1 MRLRTRTSDHS
12 ARLRPSARRLA
23 AAAVTALAV
32 AGGGVGV
39 AAASGSWGGPPVP
52 APPSQPTRADQIQN
66 IDQVKTAIEAYYGDR
81 ADPDT
86 VDPVTGAK
94 DLHTFDPDGA
104 YAHEMAGIVRNAT
117 HYLGAAANGR
127 GDRHGHRPAAKKAVL
142 FDVDDTL
149 LTTYNYEIYS
159 NFVYDPTSNAAFV
172 NAGVFPATPHMVA
185 LEKYAESKGYTVFF
199 LTGRPETQ
207 RTGTVAN
214 LTDVGYDVDNSN
226 LYLKDYT
233 VDTWLSS
240 CAPSCTTIQ
249 YKSLTRAHIQSLG
262 YRIVANL
269 GDQYSDLSG
278 GYAQKTVKL
287 PNPMYYLP

>member
-1 MRLRTRTSDHS
+1 VNFRFRRPARTLVTS
-12 ARLRPSARRLA
+12 
-23 AAAVTALAV
+23 AVVALTALGA
-32 AGGGVGV
+32 GVGV
-39 AAASGSWGGPPVP
+39 ASAHGSAGGPSVP
-52 APPSQPTRADQIQN
+52 APPAQPTRADQIQN
-66 IDQVKTAIEAYYGDR
+66 IDQVRTAIKAYYGDE
-81 ADPDT
+81 ADPT
-86 VDPVTGAK
+86 TIDPVTGQA
-94 DLHTFDPDGA
+94 DLRTFDPNGA
-104 YAHEMAGIVRNAT
+104 YAHEVEGIARNAAR
-117 HYLGAAANGR
+117 YLARPTGHGHGR
-127 GDRHGHRPAAKKAVL
+127 GSAGKAKKAIV

-149 LTTYNYEIYS
+149 LSTYNYEIYS
-159 NFVYDPTSNAAFV
+159 NFVYDPASNADFV
-172 NAGVFPATPHMVA
+172 NAGVFPAVPGMVA
-185 LEKYAESKGYTVFF
+185 LEKSAEARGYTVFF